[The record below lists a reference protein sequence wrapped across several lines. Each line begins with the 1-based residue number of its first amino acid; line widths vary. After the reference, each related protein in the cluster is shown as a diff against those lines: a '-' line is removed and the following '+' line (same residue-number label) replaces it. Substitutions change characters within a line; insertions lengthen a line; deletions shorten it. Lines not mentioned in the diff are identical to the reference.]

1 MIKDELYKQELF
13 ISLQTVLGDDEF
25 HIVELSE
32 HVHHATCNIRIV
44 IQAVGRNTTIDDCT
58 RVHRL
63 LFPRLELLRERK
75 DVYLEVSTPGLQR
88 TIKDVHEFSAFIGK
102 EVQVLMKDSVDWFSG
117 TLFKVKDN
125 SSIIILSDGEEKEI
139 SFDDLN
145 KVKLVYNWE
154 DSK

>member
-1 MIKDELYKQELF
+1 
-13 ISLQTVLGDDEF
+13 
-25 HIVELSE
+25 
-32 HVHHATCNIRIV
+32 
-44 IQAVGRNTTIDDCT
+44 
-58 RVHRL
+58 
-63 LFPRLELLRERK
+63 
-75 DVYLEVSTPGLQR
+75 LQR